1 MEGRLNTLEY
11 TKAEPLGLRNHPQ
24 YTEKWLAEKIAEDS
38 GILGLGDV
46 VVLDRERR
54 QERAGRLDLL
64 LFDPDNNRRFEVEL
78 MLGATDESHI
88 IRTIEYWDIERRRY
102 PAYEHCAVLV
112 AEDIT
117 GRFLNLLAL
126 FAGTIPMIVIQLNAL
141 KIGNQ
146 IVLNFMKVLNQT
158 TLRRDDEAEAVLP
171 GADRGYWTS
180 RSSSHVVELADS
192 VLAIINAKSEVRFQ
206 LNYNKHFIG
215 LTDGTRSN
223 NFVHFRPRRQF
234 LHVVV
239 RISNPEEWKDKCESI
254 GLAAAVEEP
263 GSRMRVVLYPKDFK
277 SHEAALTALV
287 HQAVEEDQK
296 S

>member
-1 MEGRLNTLEY
+1 MNQLEY
-11 TKAEPLGLRNHPQ
+11 TKAEAIGLRNHPQ
-24 YTEKWLAEKIAEDS
+24 YDEKWLATRIAEDPT
-38 GILGLGDV
+38 ILGLGDV

-64 LFDPDNNRRFEVEL
+64 LIDPDNNRRFEVEL
-78 MLGATDESHI
+78 MLGPTDESHI

-117 GRFLNLLAL
+117 GRFLNLLGL
-126 FAGTIPMIVIQLNAL
+126 FAGTIPLIVIQLNAL

-146 IVLNFMKVLNQT
+146 IVLNFLKVLNQT

-171 GADRGYWTS
+171 KADREYWTA
-180 RSSSHVVELADS
+180 RSSSQVVELADT
-192 VLAIINAKSEVRFQ
+192 VLALINAKSETRFQ
-206 LNYNKHFIG
+206 LNYNKQFIG
-215 LTDGTRSN
+215 LTDGDRSN

-239 RISNPEEWKDKCESI
+239 RISNPEEWTEKFEGG

-263 GSRMRVVLYPKDFK
+263 GSRMRVVLYPRDFK
-277 SHEAALTALV
+277 KHEANLAPLIN
-287 HQAVEEDQK
+287 QAVEEDQK
-296 S
+296 A